1 MDRLP
6 DFVETHLREM
16 GYFTFLLPVTAF
28 GYQDDMIME
37 VSVEYGL
44 SGDRT
49 HYQANVWAR
58 QDGSHTKHLI
68 YTLSVSAAGGFAST
82 EIFDALNSDDQFST
96 VMHDYIY
103 EAAKHRE

>member
-16 GYFTFLLPVTAF
+16 SYFTFLLPVTAF

-58 QDGSHTKHLI
+58 QDRSHTKHMI
-68 YTLSVSAAGGFAST
+68 YTLSVPAAGGPAPD
-82 EIFDALNSDDQFST
+82 EIFSALNSDDGFDS

>member
-49 HYQANVWAR
+49 HYQA
-58 QDGSHTKHLI
+58 K
-68 YTLSVSAAGGFAST
+68 
-82 EIFDALNSDDQFST
+82 
-96 VMHDYIY
+96 
-103 EAAKHRE
+103 AKHRE

>member
-6 DFVETHLREM
+6 DFVETHLKEK

-44 SGDRT
+44 SVDRT
-49 HYQANVWAR
+49 HHQASVWVR
-58 QDGSHTKHLI
+58 QDRAHTKHLI
-68 YTLSVSAAGGFAST
+68 YTLSVPAAGGPAPD
-82 EIFDALNSDDQFST
+82 EIFSALNNDDGFAA